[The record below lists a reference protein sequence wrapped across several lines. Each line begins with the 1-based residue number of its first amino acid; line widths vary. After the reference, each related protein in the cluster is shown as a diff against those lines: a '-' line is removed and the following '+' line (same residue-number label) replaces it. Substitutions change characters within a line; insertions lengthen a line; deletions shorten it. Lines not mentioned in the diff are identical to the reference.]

1 MRDRPLQWPLLT
13 GLVVGILVGL
23 LVSWVLLPPSYFDTQ
38 PSMLSDPAQAEY
50 RQMVALAYQAGG
62 NLQRASA
69 RLELLSDPDILSVL
83 ADQAQQAQA
92 EEGNSQEA
100 AALSA
105 LASGLYQQALQ
116 IGVTPTQQTTQ
127 QSTPQVAVDTNSTR
141 QALTPLATFTPRPQ
155 ATLAP
160 TQGSPFGLRQQE
172 QVCDPDL
179 IPGLLQV
186 EVQDASGRS
195 VPGVRLTITWPG
207 GQDSFA
213 TGLYPEIDDGYADFI
228 MTPGTVYSLRA
239 GEAGEV
245 IDGLFI
251 PECSNTDGSAYY
263 GGVRVVLSQ

>member
-13 GLVVGILVGL
+13 GLVFGILIGL
-23 LVSWVLLPPSYFDTQ
+23 LVSWVLLPPRYFDTQ
-38 PSMLSDPAQAEY
+38 PSMLSDSAQAEY

-62 NLQRASA
+62 NLARASA
-69 RLELLSDPDILSVL
+69 RLELLSDPNVLSEL
-83 ADQAQQAQA
+83 ADQAQQVQM
-92 EEGNSQEA
+92 EQGNSQEA
-100 AALSA
+100 AALSG

-116 IGVTPTQQTTQ
+116 LGVTPTQQLAQ
-127 QSTPQVAVDTNSTR
+127 VNTPQMAVDTNSTR

-155 ATLAP
+155 ATAAP
-160 TQGSPFGLRQQE
+160 TQGAPFGLRQQE

-207 GQDSFA
+207 GQDSFT
-213 TGLYPEIDDGYADFI
+213 TGLFPEIDDGYADFI

-239 GEAGEV
+239 GDSGEV

-251 PECSNTDGSAYY
+251 PECSNSDGTAYY
-263 GGVRVVLSQ
+263 GGIRVVLGQ